1 MKHLVVITFYFVC
14 IIMGCT
20 AHNDIYSYVKEQVE
34 TSGNQISFNKFSE
47 ENRFE
52 WDTLYFFSAKA
63 SLEEINKTFPVKV
76 NDFVDVGD
84 RIYFLKN
91 KQIIYSECWY
101 SVEFNKAKGISI
113 SASDTILK
121 CTSMDAIFNI
131 EKKNGFFILT
141 PQ

>member
-47 ENRFE
+47 ENGFE

-63 SLEEINKTFPVKV
+63 AFPWKAPPMIIFISFSSH
-76 NDFVDVGD
+76 FVDC
-84 RIYFLKN
+84 RNYRKYQHNPYF
-91 KQIIYSECWY
+91 
-101 SVEFNKAKGISI
+101 
-113 SASDTILK
+113 T
-121 CTSMDAIFNI
+121 
-131 EKKNGFFILT
+131 
-141 PQ
+141 

>member
-20 AHNDIYSYVKEQVE
+20 ANNDIYSYVKEQVE
-34 TSGNQISFNKFSE
+34 MSGNQISFNKFSE
-47 ENRFE
+47 ENGFE
-52 WDTLYFFSAKA
+52 WDTL
-63 SLEEINKTFPVKV
+63 
-76 NDFVDVGD
+76 
-84 RIYFLKN
+84 
-91 KQIIYSECWY
+91 

-121 CTSMDAIFNI
+121 CTPMDAIFNI
-131 EKKNGFFILT
+131 EKKNDFFILT